1 MRRSL
6 QARFTRRCDDPVL
19 DPASVRP
26 GQPPTPSM
34 NPSDP
39 ARTQRPNTTTSNAS
53 SPAAAAAGADGGGG
67 GAPTRAFAKGRND
80 VGRLLRATAYSW
92 QGVRAAWRHEAA
104 FRLEVWLGVPLLALA
119 GWAAPGRWQTLALVL
134 SVLAVWIIELLNSAI
149 EALADAVSVEAHPLI
164 GRAKD
169 MASAAVTLSLLA
181 LLLTWGVVF
190 WP

>member
-1 MRRSL
+1 
-6 QARFTRRCDDPVL
+6 
-19 DPASVRP
+19 
-26 GQPPTPSM
+26 M
-34 NPSDP
+34 NPSEP
-39 ARTQRPNTTTSNAS
+39 ARTQRPNTTTPISTT
-53 SPAAAAAGADGGGG
+53 PAAAAAAAAEGDGDGEGGGG

-92 QGVRAAWRHEAA
+92 QGVRDAWRHEAA

-119 GWAAPGRWQTLALVL
+119 GWAAPGRWQALALVV
-134 SVLAVWIIELLNSAI
+134 SVLAVWIVELLNSAI

-169 MASAAVTLSLLA
+169 MASAAVTLSLLV

>member
-1 MRRSL
+1 
-6 QARFTRRCDDPVL
+6 
-19 DPASVRP
+19 
-26 GQPPTPSM
+26 M
-34 NPSDP
+34 NPSKR
-39 ARTQRPNTTTSNAS
+39 ARTQRPTITTSTTTPITPT
-53 SPAAAAAGADGGGG
+53 PAAAAAERDGDGD
-67 GAPTRAFAKGRND
+67 GAPTRAFVKSRND
-80 VGRLLRATAYSW
+80 VGRLLRATGYSW

-119 GWAAPGRWQTLALVL
+119 GWAAPGRWQALALVV
-134 SVLAVWIIELLNSAI
+134 SVLAVWIVELLNSAI

-169 MASAAVTLSLLA
+169 MASAAVTLSLLV

>member
-1 MRRSL
+1 
-6 QARFTRRCDDPVL
+6 
-19 DPASVRP
+19 
-26 GQPPTPSM
+26 M
-34 NPSDP
+34 NPSKP
-39 ARTQRPNTTTSNAS
+39 ARSQRPNTSTPSSTTPAT
-53 SPAAAAAGADGGGG
+53 PAAAPADGDGDGDGDGGGDA
-67 GAPTRAFAKGRND
+67 APTRAFAKGHND

-92 QGVRAAWRHEAA
+92 QGLRAAWRHEAA

-119 GWAAPGRWQTLALVL
+119 GWAAPGRWQALALVL
-134 SVLAVWIIELLNSAI
+134 SVLAVWIVELLNSAI

>member
-1 MRRSL
+1 
-6 QARFTRRCDDPVL
+6 
-19 DPASVRP
+19 
-26 GQPPTPSM
+26 M
-34 NPSDP
+34 NPSEP
-39 ARTQRPNTTTSNAS
+39 ARSQRPDTTTPLTT
-53 SPAAAAAGADGGGG
+53 SPAAAAADDDGDNDGGGG
-67 GAPTRAFAKGRND
+67 GTPTRAFAKSRND
-80 VGRLLRATAYSW
+80 LGRLLRATAYSW
-92 QGVRAAWRHEAA
+92 QGLRAAWRHEAA

-119 GWAAPGRWQTLALVL
+119 GWAAPGRWQALALVV
-134 SVLAVWIIELLNSAI
+134 SVLVVWLVELLNSAI

>member
-1 MRRSL
+1 
-6 QARFTRRCDDPVL
+6 
-19 DPASVRP
+19 
-26 GQPPTPSM
+26 M
-34 NPSDP
+34 NPSKP
-39 ARTQRPNTTTSNAS
+39 ARSQRPDTTTPITT
-53 SPAAAAAGADGGGG
+53 SPAAAPADDGGGG
-67 GAPTRAFAKGRND
+67 GGGDTPTRAFAKSRND
-80 VGRLLRATAYSW
+80 LGRLLRATTYSC
-92 QGVRAAWRHEAA
+92 QGLRAAWRHEAA

-119 GWAAPGRWQTLALVL
+119 GWAAPGRWQALALVV
-134 SVLAVWIIELLNSAI
+134 SVLVVWLVELLNSAI

>member
-1 MRRSL
+1 
-6 QARFTRRCDDPVL
+6 
-19 DPASVRP
+19 
-26 GQPPTPSM
+26 M
-34 NPSDP
+34 NPSKP
-39 ARTQRPNTTTSNAS
+39 ARTQRPSTTTPSTTPITPT
-53 SPAAAAAGADGGGG
+53 PAAAAAERDGDGDGDG
-67 GAPTRAFAKGRND
+67 PPTRAFVKSRND
-80 VGRLLRATAYSW
+80 VGRLLRATGYSW
-92 QGVRAAWRHEAA
+92 QGVCAAWRHEAA

-119 GWAAPGRWQTLALVL
+119 GWAAPGRWQALALVV
-134 SVLAVWIIELLNSAI
+134 SVLAVWIVELLNSAI